1 MSYRN
6 YRPPSKETVEK
17 RKKEFS
23 EKFSNEIKE
32 LRRIIHTCSR
42 DEFVLSMYNVLNSGS
57 RPFTDKMYY
66 SVQKIIKN
74 STPEKL
80 KKKEEK
86 INTIVGKLMMVKEMI
101 EVVDGGR
108 IATGYSAYGFIM
120 DIKDQAEKRMGLSR
134 KQMEAVNKVYK
145 KYKVKYD
152 KKMEVVKLD
161 TIKKMI

>member
-1 MSYRN
+1 MSYR
-6 YRPPSKETVEK
+6 YYKPPSKETIVN

-32 LRRIIHTCSR
+32 LRRIIHTCPR
-42 DEFVLSMYNVLNSGS
+42 DEFVLSMYNVLNSGE
-57 RPFTDKMYY
+57 RPFTEKMYY
-66 SVQKIIKN
+66 SVQKIIRN
-74 STPEKL
+74 STPDKL

-86 INTIVGKLMMVKEMI
+86 INSIVGKLMMVKEMI

-145 KYKVKYD
+145 KYKGKYD
-152 KKMEVVKLD
+152 KKIDLE
-161 TIKKMI
+161 KK

>member
-1 MSYRN
+1 MSYRY

-23 EKFSNEIKE
+23 EKFSTEIKE
-32 LRRIIHTCSR
+32 LRRIIHTCHR
-42 DEFVLSMYNVLNSGS
+42 DEFVLSMYNVLNSGE
-57 RPFTDKMYY
+57 RPFTEKMHNA
-66 SVQKIIKN
+66 VKKIIRN
-74 STPEKL
+74 NTPEKL

-86 INTIVGKLMMVKEMI
+86 INTIIGKLMLVKEMI

-120 DIKDQAEKRMGLSR
+120 DIKKQAEERMGLSR

-152 KKMEVVKLD
+152 KKIDLE
-161 TIKKMI
+161 KK

>member
-1 MSYRN
+1 
-6 YRPPSKETVEK
+6 
-17 RKKEFS
+17 
-23 EKFSNEIKE
+23 
-32 LRRIIHTCSR
+32 
-42 DEFVLSMYNVLNSGS
+42 MYI
-57 RPFTDKMYY
+57 
-66 SVQKIIKN
+66 SVKKIIRN
-74 STPEKL
+74 STPDKL

-86 INTIVGKLMMVKEMI
+86 INSIVGKLMMVKEMI

-152 KKMEVVKLD
+152 KKMNLR
-161 TIKKMI
+161 KK

>member
-1 MSYRN
+1 MSYN
-6 YRPPSKETVEK
+6 SYYKPPSKETIEN

-23 EKFSNEIKE
+23 EKFSNEIRE
-32 LRRIIHTCSR
+32 LRRIIHTCPR
-42 DEFVLSMYNVLNSGS
+42 DEFVLSMYNVLNSGE
-57 RPFTDKMYY
+57 RPFTDKMYNA
-66 SVQKIIKN
+66 VLKIVRN
-74 STPEKL
+74 NTPEKL

-152 KKMEVVKLD
+152 KKMNLR
-161 TIKKMI
+161 KK

>member
-1 MSYRN
+1 MSYR
-6 YRPPSKETVEK
+6 YYKPPSKETVEK
-17 RKKEFS
+17 RKQEFS

-32 LRRIIHTCSR
+32 LRRIIHTCPR
-42 DEFVLSMYNVLNSGS
+42 DEFVMSMYNVLNSGE
-57 RPFTDKMYY
+57 RPFTEKMYY
-66 SVQKIIKN
+66 SVQKIIRN
-74 STPEKL
+74 STPDKL

-86 INTIVGKLMMVKEMI
+86 INSIVGKLMMVKEMI

-145 KYKVKYD
+145 KYKGKYD
-152 KKMEVVKLD
+152 KKIDLE
-161 TIKKMI
+161 KK

>member
-1 MSYRN
+1 MSYN
-6 YRPPSKETVEK
+6 SYYKPPSQETIEN

-32 LRRIIHTCSR
+32 LRRIIHTCPR

-57 RPFTDKMYY
+57 RPFTSKMHI
-66 SVQKIIKN
+66 SVQKIIRN
-74 STPEKL
+74 NTPDKL

-152 KKMEVVKLD
+152 KKIDLE
-161 TIKKMI
+161 KK

>member
-1 MSYRN
+1 MSYK
-6 YRPPSKETVEK
+6 RPTKKTLFE
-17 RKKEFS
+17 RKLEFA
-23 EKFSNEIKE
+23 EKFSNEINE
-32 LRRIIHTCSR
+32 LRRIIHTCPR

-66 SVQKIIKN
+66 SVQKIIRN

-152 KKMEVVKLD
+152 KKIDLE
-161 TIKKMI
+161 KK

>member
-1 MSYRN
+1 MSYRY

-17 RKKEFS
+17 RKQEFS

-32 LRRIIHTCSR
+32 LRRIIHTCPR
-42 DEFVLSMYNVLNSGS
+42 DEFVMSMYNVLNSGE
-57 RPFTDKMYY
+57 RRFTSKMYI
-66 SVQKIIKN
+66 SVKKIIRN
-74 STPEKL
+74 STPDKL

-86 INTIVGKLMMVKEMI
+86 INSIVGKLMMVKEMI

-152 KKMEVVKLD
+152 KKIDLE
-161 TIKKMI
+161 KK

>member
-23 EKFSNEIKE
+23 EKFPNEIKE
-32 LRRIIHTCSR
+32 LRRIIHTCPR

-57 RPFTDKMYY
+57 RPFTDKMYNA
-66 SVQKIIKN
+66 VQKIIRN

-152 KKMEVVKLD
+152 KKIDLE
-161 TIKKMI
+161 KK

>member
-1 MSYRN
+1 MSYN
-6 YRPPSKETVEK
+6 SYYKPPSKETIEN
-17 RKKEFS
+17 RKNEFS

-32 LRRIIHTCSR
+32 LRRIIHTCPR
-42 DEFVLSMYNVLNSGS
+42 DEFVMSMYNVLNSGS
-57 RPFTDKMYY
+57 RPFTSKMHI
-66 SVQKIIKN
+66 SVQKIIRN
-74 STPEKL
+74 NTPEKL

-86 INTIVGKLMMVKEMI
+86 INSIVGKLMMVKEMI
-101 EVVDGGR
+101 EVVDGKR

-152 KKMEVVKLD
+152 KKMNLR
-161 TIKKMI
+161 KK

>member
-1 MSYRN
+1 MSYRY

-17 RKKEFS
+17 RKQEFS

-32 LRRIIHTCSR
+32 LRRIIHTCPR
-42 DEFVLSMYNVLNSGS
+42 DEFVLSMYNVLNSGE
-57 RPFTDKMYY
+57 RPFTSKMYI
-66 SVQKIIKN
+66 SVKKIIRN

-80 KKKEEK
+80 KKKEVK
-86 INTIVGKLMMVKEMI
+86 INSIIGKLMLVKEMI

-145 KYKVKYD
+145 KYKVRYD
-152 KKMEVVKLD
+152 KKMDLE
-161 TIKKMI
+161 KK

>member
-1 MSYRN
+1 MT
-6 YRPPSKETVEK
+6 KT
-17 RKKEFS
+17 
-23 EKFSNEIKE
+23 IKE
-32 LRRIIHTCSR
+32 VLQKLQWLKNIIVECQ
-42 DEFVLSMYNVLNSGS
+42 SMDKYHKMDNKALFPAWSEVEDLI
-57 RPFTDKMYY
+57 TDIEEEKYD
-66 SVQKIIKN
+66 SLKKIIRN

-101 EVVDGGR
+101 EVVDGAR

-152 KKMEVVKLD
+152 KKIDLE
-161 TIKKMI
+161 KK

>member
-1 MSYRN
+1 MSYRY
-6 YRPPSKETVEK
+6 YRSPSKETVEK

-42 DEFVLSMYNVLNSGS
+42 DEFVLSMYNVLNSGE
-57 RPFTDKMYY
+57 RPFTEKMYY
-66 SVQKIIKN
+66 SVQKIIRN
-74 STPEKL
+74 STPDKL

-86 INTIVGKLMMVKEMI
+86 INSIVGKLMMVKEMI

-108 IATGYSAYGFIM
+108 IAYGDSAYGFIM

-145 KYKVKYD
+145 KYKVRYD
-152 KKMEVVKLD
+152 KKVDLEKN
-161 TIKKMI
+161 

>member
-1 MSYRN
+1 MSYN
-6 YRPPSKETVEK
+6 SYYKPPSKETIEN

-32 LRRIIHTCSR
+32 LRRIIHTCPR
-42 DEFVLSMYNVLNSGS
+42 DEFVLSMYNVLNSGE
-57 RPFTDKMYY
+57 RPFTEKMYY
-66 SVQKIIKN
+66 SVQKIIRN
-74 STPEKL
+74 STPDKL

-86 INTIVGKLMMVKEMI
+86 INSIVGKLMMVKEMI

-145 KYKVKYD
+145 KYKGKYD
-152 KKMEVVKLD
+152 KKIDLE
-161 TIKKMI
+161 KK

>member
-1 MSYRN
+1 MTYR
-6 YRPPSKETVEK
+6 YYKPPSQETIEN

-42 DEFVLSMYNVLNSGS
+42 DEFVLSMYNVLNSGE
-57 RPFTDKMYY
+57 RPFTKKMYNA
-66 SVQKIIKN
+66 VQKIIRN
-74 STPEKL
+74 NTPEKL

-108 IATGYSAYGFIM
+108 ITTGYSAYGFIM

-145 KYKVKYD
+145 RYKVKYD
-152 KKMEVVKLD
+152 KKIDLE
-161 TIKKMI
+161 KK

>member
-1 MSYRN
+1 
-6 YRPPSKETVEK
+6 
-17 RKKEFS
+17 
-23 EKFSNEIKE
+23 
-32 LRRIIHTCSR
+32 
-42 DEFVLSMYNVLNSGS
+42 
-57 RPFTDKMYY
+57 MYY
-66 SVQKIIKN
+66 AVQKIIRN

-86 INTIVGKLMMVKEMI
+86 INTIIGKLMMVKEMI
-101 EVVDGGR
+101 EVVDGGK

-120 DIKDQAEKRMGLSR
+120 DIKEQAEKKMGLSR

>member
-1 MSYRN
+1 MSYR
-6 YRPPSKETVEK
+6 YYKPPSKETIEN

-32 LRRIIHTCSR
+32 LRRIIHTCPR

-57 RPFTDKMYY
+57 RPFTSKMYI
-66 SVQKIIKN
+66 SVKKIIRN
-74 STPEKL
+74 STPDKL

-86 INTIVGKLMMVKEMI
+86 INSIVGKLMMVKEMI

-145 KYKVKYD
+145 KYKVRYD
-152 KKMEVVKLD
+152 KKMDLE
-161 TIKKMI
+161 KK

>member
-1 MSYRN
+1 
-6 YRPPSKETVEK
+6 
-17 RKKEFS
+17 
-23 EKFSNEIKE
+23 
-32 LRRIIHTCSR
+32 
-42 DEFVLSMYNVLNSGS
+42 MYNVLNSGS

-66 SVQKIIKN
+66 SVQKIIRN

-152 KKMEVVKLD
+152 KKIDLEKR
-161 TIKKMI
+161 